1 MSCLNKLIMTWI
13 PQNSCLG
20 VVKMVKGKVTEAV
33 RFFEKCLKE
42 KGLKVSKIILFG
54 SQVKGT
60 TTEESDVDILI
71 ISEDFCGKD
80 IFERARLTKYAEIMT
95 LKKFMMPLDIVTL
108 TSEEFER
115 GTSLVV
121 EYAKRGKVMYAG

>member
-1 MSCLNKLIMTWI
+1 
-13 PQNSCLG
+13 
-20 VVKMVKGKVTEAV
+20 MVKGKVTEAI

-54 SQVKGT
+54 SQVKGK

-71 ISEDFCGKD
+71 ISEDFQGKD
-80 IFERARLTKYAEIMT
+80 IFERARLTKDAEIMT

-108 TSEEFER
+108 TSEEFESNK
-115 GTSLVV
+115 SLVS
-121 EYAKRGKVMYAG
+121 EYARKGKVLYAA

>member
-1 MSCLNKLIMTWI
+1 MSERKLEENII
-13 PQNSCLG
+13 FLG
-20 VVKMVKGKVTEAV
+20 
-33 RFFEKCLKE
+33 RCLKE

-54 SQVKGT
+54 SQVKGK

-71 ISEDFCGKD
+71 ISEDFRGKD
-80 IFERARLTKYAEIMT
+80 IFERARLTKDAEIMT

-121 EYAKRGKVMYAG
+121 EYAKRGKVMYAA

>member
-1 MSCLNKLIMTWI
+1 
-13 PQNSCLG
+13 
-20 VVKMVKGKVTEAV
+20 MVKGKVTEAV

-60 TTEESDVDILI
+60 TTEENDVDILI
-71 ISEDFCGKD
+71 ISEDFHGKD
-80 IFERARLTKYAEIMT
+80 IFERTRLTKDAEIMT
-95 LKKFMMPLDIVTL
+95 LKKFMMPFDIVTL

-121 EYAKRGKVMYAG
+121 EYAKRRKVMYAA

>member
-1 MSCLNKLIMTWI
+1 MSESKLEEAIKF
-13 PQNSCLG
+13 LG
-20 VVKMVKGKVTEAV
+20 
-33 RFFEKCLKE
+33 RCLKE

-54 SQVKGT
+54 SQVKGK

-71 ISEDFCGKD
+71 ISEDFSGKD

-121 EYAKRGKVMYAG
+121 EYAKRGKVMYAA

>member
-1 MSCLNKLIMTWI
+1 MTENK
-13 PQNSCLG
+13 
-20 VVKMVKGKVTEAV
+20 VEEAIKFLE
-33 RFFEKCLKE
+33 RCLKE

-54 SQVKGT
+54 SQVKGK

-80 IFERARLTKYAEIMT
+80 IFERARLTKEAEIMT
-95 LKKFMMPLDIVTL
+95 LKKFMMPFDIVTL

-121 EYAKRGKVMYAG
+121 EYARKGKVMSAS

>member
-1 MSCLNKLIMTWI
+1 
-13 PQNSCLG
+13 
-20 VVKMVKGKVTEAV
+20 MVKGKVTEAI
-33 RFFEKCLKE
+33 RFLEKCLKE

-54 SQVKGT
+54 SQVKGK

-71 ISEDFCGKD
+71 ISEDFRGKD
-80 IFERARLTKYAEIMT
+80 IFERARLTKDAEIMT

-108 TSEEFER
+108 TVDEFER

-121 EYAKRGKVMYAG
+121 EYAKRGKVMY

>member
-1 MSCLNKLIMTWI
+1 MSESKLEEAII
-13 PQNSCLG
+13 FLG
-20 VVKMVKGKVTEAV
+20 
-33 RFFEKCLKE
+33 RCLKE

-54 SQVKGT
+54 SQVKGK

-71 ISEDFCGKD
+71 ISEDFRDKD

-121 EYAKRGKVMYAG
+121 EYAKRGKVMYAA